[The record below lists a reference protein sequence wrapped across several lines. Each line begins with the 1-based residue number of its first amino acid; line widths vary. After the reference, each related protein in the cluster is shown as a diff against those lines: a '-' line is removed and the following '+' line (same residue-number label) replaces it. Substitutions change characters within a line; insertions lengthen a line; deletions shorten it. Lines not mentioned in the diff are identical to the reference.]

1 MPPIRL
7 DETEDIIDICLDNVF
22 KAVFTKNTPESRG
35 ALTRLVSAVIGRDL
49 ESVEVVENEPP
60 ADSVADRQIRYDL
73 HCRATKEL
81 VNIEMTVNPD
91 RFEPVRL
98 EFHAGKLF
106 TGQDI
111 RGVGKSYR
119 DLEEA
124 YQIAFLVKKRF
135 FPDNEFLHTFE
146 YYDPVNHVPLKGR
159 SRIITVELAKTGS
172 VIEKPVEAMMS
183 AERWAAYFRY
193 LTKQDKRS
201 KINEII
207 AQEEGIAMAS
217 QVLVKISRNEQE
229 RARLVSEYKYIVDTQ
244 SKMVEAERTGIR
256 KGLRKGRQE
265 GLQKGIQ
272 EGLLKGKQEG
282 IQEGLQKGI
291 QEGLLKGMQEG
302 VLKGMQEG
310 VLKGKLEVARGLR
323 ASGIPLDKIALVTG
337 LSPDE
342 IAAL

>member
-35 ALTRLVSAVIGRDL
+35 ALTRLVSAIIGRDL
-49 ESVEVVENEPP
+49 ESVEVVENEPS
-60 ADSVADRQIRYDL
+60 ADSVTDRQIRYDL
-73 HCRATKEL
+73 HCRAAKEL
-81 VNIEMTVNPD
+81 VNIEMSVNPD

-146 YYDPVNHVPLKGR
+146 YYDPIHRIPLKGR
-159 SRIITVELAKTGS
+159 SRIITVELAKLGGT
-172 VIEKPVEAMMS
+172 VEKPVETMMS
-183 AERWAAYFRY
+183 AERWAVYFRY

-217 QVLVKISRNEQE
+217 QVLVKISRNEKE

-244 SKMVEAERTGIR
+244 SKMVDAERTGIR

-265 GLQKGIQ
+265 GLLKGKQEGIQ

-282 IQEGLQKGI
+282 IQEGL
-291 QEGLLKGMQEG
+291 
-302 VLKGMQEG
+302 
-310 VLKGKLEVARGLR
+310 LKGKLEVARGLR
-323 ASGIPLDKIALVTG
+323 ASGIPLDKIASATG

-342 IAAL
+342 IMAL